1 MFAGCVPLILEHY
14 AENISPVTGM
24 DMHALRTGNNGG
36 AFTNSI
42 ADLPVVDSYLTHTGS
57 RILACYCK
65 LVPFRTA
72 MGVEQVE
79 VAQVELVVLL
89 RQRGLHDSETGHG

>member
-1 MFAGCVPLILEHY
+1 
-14 AENISPVTGM
+14 
-24 DMHALRTGNNGG
+24 
-36 AFTNSI
+36 
-42 ADLPVVDSYLTHTGS
+42 
-57 RILACYCK
+57 